1 MVLND
6 GDLGYQMISEI
17 KLVSSAI
24 DLPPVDTNDGKLIYS
39 TIDLPPV
46 DTNDGKLIYSTID
59 LPPVDTNDG
68 MFNMYVPPF
77 L

>member
-46 DTNDGKLIYSTID
+46 DTNDG
-59 LPPVDTNDG
+59 

-77 L
+77 LWILQFHV